1 MSSLL
6 YRYGRTTALH
16 PWRTL
21 AGWLVVAA
29 CVFAAASTLGG
40 TTQDDWDVPG
50 AESQHGIEL
59 LRDHLPDA
67 GNASAN
73 VVVHDDTAIPAA
85 ALTSLTERLQ
95 DVAHVAT
102 VSPARISSDGHTA
115 VVHLAYDTEVTDPDL
130 MGNIKPL
137 EQAVEATRDAG
148 YTVELGGDQP
158 STAAAP
164 MKGYGEIIGVGA
176 ALVILLIAF
185 GSAVVAGLP
194 VLVAVSGLAVGSA
207 GVTILAATMDVST
220 SAPMVA
226 TMVGL
231 GVGIDYAL
239 LLVSRHAEFLA
250 DGHAV
255 EEAAGR
261 SLATAGKSVV
271 FASLTV
277 LISLLGL
284 GLTGLPTFA
293 TFGWATAITVVAVML
308 TALTLVPVLCR
319 FAGRKVL
326 ARGLRRGKVRTGRPL
341 TVRWAERVTRRPL
354 LWALAG
360 TTVMIALAAP
370 VLDMRTWPQDDGNQT
385 TEATTRR
392 AYDLTADA
400 FGPGANGPITV
411 VVDHTTADAT
421 ADADVRD
428 ALAAHDDLVSVSPAI
443 TSPDGAVTVFTAEPA
458 FGPADA
464 RTSGLVGD
472 LRDALPAGVEVTG
485 QTPLFADIADMLA
498 KRLWLVIGFVV
509 AVSVLLLTMV
519 FRSVVIPLK
528 AAAMNLLS
536 IGAAYG
542 VMTAVFQWGWGA
554 SLLGIDHAAPVSSWV
569 PILIFAILFGLSMDY
584 EVFLLS
590 RIREKWLDT
599 GDATGS
605 VVHGLAASG
614 KVITAAA
621 AIMVVVFLGF
631 ATEGDLVVKMLGVGM
646 ATAVFLDATVVRMVL
661 VPATMTLLGRWNWW
675 LPAWLDRAL
684 PQVDVEGGEPV
695 LATTRS

>member
-6 YRYGRTTALH
+6 YRFGRTTALH

-21 AGWLVVAA
+21 VGWLIVAA
-29 CVFAAASTLGG
+29 CVFAASSAFGG
-40 TTQDDWDVPG
+40 TTQDDWNVPG

-73 VVVHDDTAIPAA
+73 VVVHDDRAIPPAV
-85 ALTSLTERLQ
+85 LTSLGDRLQ
-95 DVAHVAT
+95 DVAHVSS
-102 VSPARISSDGHTA
+102 VSPPRVSADGHTA
-115 VVHLAYDTEVTDPDL
+115 VVHLAYDAEVTHPDL
-130 MGNIKPL
+130 MGDIDPL
-137 EQAVEATRDAG
+137 EEAVEATRDAG
-148 YTVELGGDQP
+148 FQVELGGDQP
-158 STAAAP
+158 STASAP
-164 MKGYGEIIGVGA
+164 IKGYGELIGVGA
-176 ALVILLIAF
+176 ALLILLIAF

-194 VLVAVSGLAVGSA
+194 VVIAVSGLAVGSA
-207 GVTILAATMDVST
+207 GVTILAATLDVST

-226 TMVGL
+226 SMVGL

-250 DGHAV
+250 QGHSV

-293 TFGWATAITVVAVML
+293 TFGWATAIAVVAVML
-308 TALTLVPVLCR
+308 TALTMVPVLCR
-319 FAGRKVL
+319 LAGRKVL
-326 ARGLRRGKVRTGRPL
+326 ARGLRRGRVSTERPL
-341 TVRWAERVTRRPL
+341 TARWAERVTRRPV
-354 LWALAG
+354 LWALLG

-400 FGPGANGPITV
+400 FGPGATGPITV
-411 VVDHTTADAT
+411 VVDHAALAT
-421 ADADVRD
+421 SEVAAVRD
-428 ALAAHDDLVSVSPAI
+428 TLASNDDLVSVSPPI
-443 TSPDGAVTVFTAEPA
+443 TSPDGAVTVLTAEPA

-464 RTSGLVGD
+464 RTSGLVDD
-472 LRDALPAGVEVTG
+472 LRADLPDGVEVTG
-485 QTPLFADIADMLA
+485 QTPLFADIAEMLSH
-498 KRLWLVIGFVV
+498 RLWVVIGFVV
-509 AVSVLLLTMV
+509 AVSVLLLTLV

-599 GDATGS
+599 GDSTAS
-605 VVHGLAASG
+605 IVHGLSASG

-621 AIMVVVFLGF
+621 AIMVFVFLGF
-631 ATEGDLVVKMLGVGM
+631 ATEGDLVVKMLGLGM
-646 ATAVFLDATVVRMVL
+646 ATAVFLDATVVRMIL
-661 VPATMTLLGRWNWW
+661 VPATMTLLGKWNWW
-675 LPAWLDRAL
+675 LPTWLDRAL
-684 PQVDVEGGEPV
+684 PQVDVEGAEADLV
-695 LATTRS
+695 RTR

>member
-6 YRYGRTTALH
+6 YRFGRTTALH

-21 AGWLVVAA
+21 VGWLIVAA
-29 CVFAAASTLGG
+29 CVFAAGSAFGG
-40 TTQDDWDVPG
+40 TTQDDWNVPG
-50 AESQHGIEL
+50 AESQRGIDL

-73 VVVHDDTAIPAA
+73 IVVHDDTAIPASILA
-85 ALTSLTERLQ
+85 SLGERLQ
-95 DVAHVAT
+95 DVAHASS
-102 VSPARISSDGHTA
+102 VSPPRISEDGRTA
-115 VVHLAYDTEVTDPDL
+115 VLHLAYDTEVTHPDL
-130 MGNIKPL
+130 MGDVDPL
-137 EQAVEATRDAG
+137 DEAVESTRDAG
-148 YTVELGGDQP
+148 YQVELGGDQP
-158 STAAAP
+158 STASAP
-164 MKGYGEIIGVGA
+164 IEGYGELIGVGA
-176 ALVILLIAF
+176 ALLILLIAF

-207 GVTILAATMDVST
+207 GVTLLAATMDVST

-250 DGHAV
+250 QGHPV

-284 GLTGLPTFA
+284 GLAGLPTFS
-293 TFGWATAITVVAVML
+293 TFGWATAISVVAVML
-308 TALTLVPVLCR
+308 TAMTLVPVLCR

-326 ARGLRRGKVRTGRPL
+326 ARGLRRGAVRTERPL
-341 TVRWAERVTRRPL
+341 TARWAERVTRRPL

-392 AYDLTADA
+392 AYDLTSNA
-400 FGPGANGPITV
+400 FGPGATGPITV
-411 VVDHTTADAT
+411 VVDHAKVPAGEV
-421 ADADVRD
+421 ADVRA
-428 ALAAHDDLVSVSPAI
+428 ALASNDDLVAVSPAT
-443 TSPDGAVTVFTAEPA
+443 TSPDGAVSVLTAEPA
-458 FGPADA
+458 FGPADE
-464 RTSGLVGD
+464 RTSGLVEE
-472 LRDALPAGVEVTG
+472 LRADLPAGVEVTG
-485 QTPLFADIADMLA
+485 QTPLFADIAEMLSH
-498 KRLWLVIGFVV
+498 RLWVVIAFVV
-509 AVSVLLLTMV
+509 AVSVLLLMLV
-519 FRSVVIPLK
+519 FRSIVIPLK
-528 AAAMNLLS
+528 AAVMNLLS

-605 VVHGLAASG
+605 VVHGLSASG

-631 ATEGDLVVKMLGVGM
+631 ATEGDLVVKMLGLGM
-646 ATAVFLDATVVRMVL
+646 ATAVFLDATIVRMIL
-661 VPATMTLLGRWNWW
+661 VPATMTLLGKWNWW
-675 LPAWLDRAL
+675 LPGWLDRAL
-684 PQVDVEGGEPV
+684 PQVDVEGDERALEP
-695 LATTRS
+695 TR

>member
-6 YRYGRTTALH
+6 YRWGRTTALH

-21 AGWLVVAA
+21 VGWLIVAA
-29 CVFAAASTLGG
+29 TVFAVSSSFGG
-40 TTQDDWDVPG
+40 TTQDDWNVPG

-59 LRDHLPDA
+59 LRNHLPDA

-73 VVVHDDTAIPAA
+73 VVVHDDRAIPAA
-85 ALTSLTERLQ
+85 ALTALGERLR
-95 DVAHVAT
+95 DVAHVSDVAPPR
-102 VSPARISSDGHTA
+102 VSDDGRTA
-115 VVHLAYDTEVTDPDL
+115 VLHLAYDVEVTHPDL
-130 MGNIKPL
+130 MGDVEPL
-137 EQAVEATRDAG
+137 DEAVEATRDAG
-148 YTVELGGDQP
+148 LQVELGGDQP
-158 STAAAP
+158 STASAP
-164 MKGYGEIIGVGA
+164 IKGYGELIGVGA
-176 ALVILLIAF
+176 ALLILLIAF

-194 VLVAVSGLAVGSA
+194 VLVAVAGLAVGSA
-207 GVTILAATMDVST
+207 GITLLAATMDVST

-226 TMVGL
+226 SMVGL

-250 DGHAV
+250 QGHRV

-261 SLATAGKSVV
+261 SLATAGRSVV

-284 GLTGLPTFA
+284 GLAGLPTFS
-293 TFGWATAITVVAVML
+293 TFGWATAIAVVAVML

-326 ARGLRRGKVRTGRPL
+326 ARGLRRGRTRSGPSL

-360 TTVMIALAAP
+360 ATVMIALAAP

-385 TEATTRR
+385 TEATARR
-392 AYDLTADA
+392 AYDLTSEA
-400 FGPGANGPITV
+400 FGPGATSPITV
-411 VVDHTTADAT
+411 VVDHERTSASEVTA
-421 ADADVRD
+421 VRD
-428 ALAAHDDLVSVSPAI
+428 ILLAEEDLASVSPPV
-443 TSPDGAVTVFTAEPA
+443 TSPDGAVTVLTAEPA
-458 FGPADA
+458 FGSADA
-464 RTSGLVGD
+464 RTSDLVEE
-472 LRDALPAGVEVTG
+472 LRADLPAGVEVTG
-485 QTPLFADIADMLA
+485 QTPLFADIAEMLSH
-498 KRLWLVIGFVV
+498 RLWVVIGFVV
-509 AVSVLLLTMV
+509 AVSVLLLTLV

-528 AAAMNLLS
+528 AAVMNLLS

-554 SLLGIDHAAPVSSWV
+554 GLLGIDHAAPVSSWV

-599 GDATGS
+599 GDPTGS
-605 VVHGLAASG
+605 VVHGLSASG

-646 ATAVFLDATVVRMVL
+646 ATAVLLDATIVRMVL

-684 PQVDVEGGEPV
+684 PQVDVEGSEPV
-695 LATTRS
+695 VAAR

>member
-6 YRYGRTTALH
+6 YRFGRTTALH

-21 AGWLVVAA
+21 VGWLIVAA
-29 CVFAAASTLGG
+29 TVFAVSSAFGG
-40 TTQDDWDVPG
+40 TTQEDWDVPG
-50 AESQHGIEL
+50 AQSQHGIEL

-73 VVVHDDTAIPAA
+73 VVVHDDRAIPAPVLA
-85 ALTSLTERLQ
+85 QLGERLQ
-95 DVAHVAT
+95 DVAHVSS
-102 VSPARISSDGHTA
+102 VSPPRVSEDGRTA
-115 VVHLAYDTEVTDPDL
+115 IVHLAYDTKVTHPDL
-130 MGNIKPL
+130 MGNIEPL
-137 EQAVEATRDAG
+137 DQAVEATRDAG
-148 YTVELGGDQP
+148 FQVELGGDQP
-158 STAAAP
+158 ATASAP
-164 MKGYGEIIGVGA
+164 IKGYGELIGVGA
-176 ALVILLIAF
+176 ALLILLIAF
-185 GSAVVAGLP
+185 GSAVVAGVP

-207 GVTILAATMDVST
+207 GVTLLAATMDVSP

-250 DGHAV
+250 QGHSV
-255 EEAAGR
+255 EEASGR

-284 GLTGLPTFA
+284 GLAGLPTFS
-293 TFGWATAITVVAVML
+293 TFGWATAIAVVSVML

-319 FAGRKVL
+319 FAGRRVL
-326 ARGLRRGKVRTGRPL
+326 ARGLRRGRERTARPL
-341 TVRWAERVTRRPL
+341 TARWAESVTRRPL

-360 TTVMIALAAP
+360 TTVMVALAAP

-392 AYDLTADA
+392 AYDLTVDA
-400 FGPGANGPITV
+400 FGPGAAGPITV
-411 VVDHTTADAT
+411 VVDHAKAGASAVTS
-421 ADADVRD
+421 VRD
-428 ALAAHDDLVSVSPAI
+428 TLVANDDLVAVSPAV
-443 TSPDGAVTVFTAEPA
+443 TSPDGAVSVLTAEPA
-458 FGPADA
+458 YGSADA
-464 RTSGLVGD
+464 RTPDLVDELRAD
-472 LRDALPAGVEVTG
+472 LPDGVEVTG
-485 QTPLFADIADMLA
+485 QTPLFADIAEMLSQ
-498 KRLWLVIGFVV
+498 RLWIVIGFVV
-509 AVSVLLLTMV
+509 AVSVLLLMVV

-528 AAAMNLLS
+528 AAIMNLLS

-554 SLLGIDHAAPVSSWV
+554 NLLGIDHAAPVSSWV

-599 GDATGS
+599 GDPTGS

-631 ATEGDLVVKMLGVGM
+631 ATEGDLVVKMLGLGM
-646 ATAVFLDATVVRMVL
+646 ATAVLLDATIVRMIL
-661 VPATMTLLGRWNWW
+661 VPATMTLLGKWNWW
-675 LPAWLDRAL
+675 LPRWLDRAL
-684 PQVDVEGGEPV
+684 PQVDVEGAEPELV
-695 LATTRS
+695 RTR

>member
-1 MSSLL
+1 MSPLL
-6 YRYGRTTALH
+6 YRWGRTTALH

-29 CVFAAASTLGG
+29 CVFAAAATFGG
-40 TTQDDWDVPG
+40 STQDDWNVPG
-50 AESQHGIEL
+50 AESQRGIEL

-73 VVVHDDTAIPAA
+73 IVVHDDRPLAEPVLA
-85 ALTSLTERLQ
+85 SLGERLQ
-95 DVAHVAT
+95 DVAHVAR
-102 VSPARISSDGHTA
+102 VSPPRVSDDGHTA
-115 VVHLAYDTEVTDPDL
+115 VVHLAYDAEVTHPDL
-130 MGNIKPL
+130 MGDVEPL

-148 YTVELGGDQP
+148 YQVELGGDQP
-158 STAAAP
+158 STASAP
-164 MKGYGEIIGVGA
+164 IKGYGELIGVGA
-176 ALVILLIAF
+176 ALLILLIAF

-194 VLVAVSGLAVGSA
+194 VLVAVAGLAAGSA
-207 GVTILAATMDVST
+207 GITLLAATTDVST

-226 TMVGL
+226 SMVGL

-250 DGHAV
+250 QGHAV

-261 SLATAGKSVV
+261 SLATAGRSVV

-284 GLTGLPTFA
+284 GLAGLPTFS
-293 TFGWATAITVVAVML
+293 TFGWATAIAVVAVML

-319 FAGRKVL
+319 FAGRRVL
-326 ARGLRRGKVRTGRPL
+326 ARGLRRGQAPTARPL
-341 TVRWAERVTRRPL
+341 TARWAERVTRRPV
-354 LWALAG
+354 LWALLG

-370 VLDMRTWPQDDGNQT
+370 VLDMRTWPQDDGSQT

-392 AYDLTADA
+392 AYDLTAEA

-411 VVDHTTADAT
+411 VVDHATVSPSRVTAISGT
-421 ADADVRD
+421 
-428 ALAAHDDLVSVSPAI
+428 LIGNDDLVSVSPAV
-443 TSPDGAVTVFTAEPA
+443 TSPDGAVSVLTAEPA

-464 RTSGLVGD
+464 RTSDLVED
-472 LRDALPAGVEVTG
+472 LRADLPAGVEVTG
-485 QTPLFADIADMLA
+485 QTPLFADIAEMLSH
-498 KRLWLVIGFVV
+498 RLWLVIGFVV
-509 AVSVLLLTMV
+509 AVSVVLLMLV

-599 GDATGS
+599 GDPTGS
-605 VVHGLAASG
+605 VVHGLSASG

-631 ATEGDLVVKMLGVGM
+631 ASEGDLVVKMLGVGM
-646 ATAVFLDATVVRMVL
+646 ATAVFLDATIVRMIL

-684 PQVDVEGGEPV
+684 PQVDVEGGEPSLV
-695 LATTRS
+695 PSR

>member
-6 YRYGRTTALH
+6 YRFGRMTALH

-21 AGWLVVAA
+21 VGWLIVAA
-29 CVFAAASTLGG
+29 CVIAAASTFGG
-40 TTQDDWDVPG
+40 STQDDWNVPG

-73 VVVHDDTAIPAA
+73 VVVHDDRVVPASVLTA
-85 ALTSLTERLQ
+85 LGERLQ
-95 DVAHVAT
+95 DVAHVSS
-102 VSPARISSDGHTA
+102 VSPARISDDGRTA
-115 VVHLAYDTEVTDPDL
+115 VVHLAYDVEVTHPDL
-130 MGNIKPL
+130 MGDIEPL
-137 EQAVEATRDAG
+137 DQAVEATRDAG
-148 YTVELGGDQP
+148 YQVELGGDQP
-158 STAAAP
+158 STASAP
-164 MKGYGEIIGVGA
+164 IKGYGELIGVGA
-176 ALVILLIAF
+176 AVLILLIAF
-185 GSAVVAGLP
+185 GSAVAAGLP
-194 VLVAVSGLAVGSA
+194 VLVAVSGLAIGSA

-226 TMVGL
+226 SMVGL

-239 LLVSRHAEFLA
+239 LLVSRHSEFLA
-250 DGHAV
+250 QGHAV

-284 GLTGLPTFA
+284 GLAGLPTFS
-293 TFGWATAITVVAVML
+293 TFGWSTAIAVVAVML

-326 ARGLRRGKVRTGRPL
+326 SRGLRRGRVPTERPL
-341 TVRWAERVTRRPL
+341 TARWAAHVTRRPL
-354 LWALAG
+354 LWALVG

-392 AYDLTADA
+392 AHDLTADA
-400 FGPGANGPITV
+400 FGPGANGPISV
-411 VVDHTTADAT
+411 VVDHSKVDASEV
-421 ADADVRD
+421 ASVRET
-428 ALAAHDDLVSVSPAI
+428 LAGHDELVSVSPAMA
-443 TSPDGAVTVFTAEPA
+443 SPDGAVSVLTVEPA
-458 FGPADA
+458 FGSADA
-464 RTSGLVGD
+464 RTSGLVED
-472 LRDALPAGVEVTG
+472 LRADLPDGVEVTG
-485 QTPLFADIADMLA
+485 RTPLFADIADMLSE
-498 KRLWLVIGFVV
+498 RLWVVIGFVV
-509 AVSVLLLTMV
+509 AVSVLLLMLV

-528 AAAMNLLS
+528 AAVMNLLS

-554 SLLGIDHAAPVSSWV
+554 GLLGIDHAAPVSSWV

-590 RIREKWLDT
+590 RIRESWLDT

-646 ATAVFLDATVVRMVL
+646 ATAVFLDATIVRMIL
-661 VPATMTLLGRWNWW
+661 VPATMTLLGKWNWW

-695 LATTRS
+695 LARTR